1 MVEGPK
7 PVIRLLPCG
16 EPVRLPTVRLACPHA
31 RQPPFITRAMTIKH
45 TTDDQF
51 DADVLQSG
59 QPVLVDYWAEWCG
72 PCRMIAPLLDELDK
86 DYADKVQIVKV
97 NVDDN
102 PGSAQRFGIR
112 GIPTLKLFRGGQE
125 VATQVGAVS
134 KAQLK
139 AFLDNNI

>member
-1 MVEGPK
+1 MDSRIGC
-7 PVIRLLPCG
+7 LTFL
-16 EPVRLPTVRLACPHA
+16 HA
-31 RQPPFITRAMTIKH
+31 AMTIKH

-51 DADVLQSG
+51 DTDVLQSG